1 MLEKSVI
8 SPQPIKAH
16 HAPDMGAWCQ
26 CQSFAGEMR
35 GFTMIELVVVIILI
49 GVLSATAMSRM
60 SLLTGYDEVAYRDS
74 LKSTLEYARRTAVA
88 SRRVVCATVSGNALT
103 LRIEETIPE
112 TAGSGTCSGGGITA
126 HDLALPVPDSHC
138 SGVANGTCPPPGVT
152 LADASL
158 GFNGLGQP
166 LSGAGALLGG
176 LTTWTITNT
185 KTGGTTTLNIA
196 ADSGY
201 VY

>member
-1 MLEKSVI
+1 
-8 SPQPIKAH
+8 
-16 HAPDMGAWCQ
+16 
-26 CQSFAGEMR
+26 MR

-88 SRRVVCATVSGNALT
+88 SRRVVCATVAGNALT
-103 LRIEETIPE
+103 LRIEETTPE
-112 TAGSGTCSGGGITA
+112 TGGSGSCSGSA
-126 HDLALPVPDSHC
+126 HNLNLPVPDSHC
-138 SGVANGTCPPPGVT
+138 SGVANGTCPPSGVT

-166 LSGAGALLGG
+166 LSGAGAVLST

-196 ADSGY
+196 ANSGY